1 MANVKPSVTAN
12 LKPSVTANQKSSP
25 LNTTA
30 TYPAIDSIRRYALE
44 QRESAQALIRNV
56 LQMSDISPQRFNAA
70 MDALQSHGRIAL
82 HFHPDRLDCRGL
94 MVAEGLFNDGLY
106 RNQFET
112 HVSNGLLSPE
122 IGGPRDHWER
132 AFFGSLCND
141 KAARPKY
148 GALDLGLFVDGPSP
162 RFGSCYFLCSEAVL
176 QRSSFC
182 YLDSYRTPRE
192 KGTRD
197 CFDMLLAALLSESFE
212 RGYALG
218 QSGLPPTQLI
228 AHLLDSLPG
237 SMNHRLELPLG
248 GNLDHYIEA
257 QVHGPL
263 SLATDVDCLVADPS
277 FNGTEVGQLLAAL
290 CGRYGVQLLWH
301 RGRELLTDRVP
312 RDFRGATMPEL
323 ARQVAIDG
331 RVSAYAIGKAARAA
345 RASDGRKRLEEL
357 KWLWHVLVRF
367 GTPPSTPVQT
377 TAPT

>member
-25 LNTTA
+25 LNTAA

-70 MDALQSHGRIAL
+70 MDAIMTHGRIAL
-82 HFHPDRLDCRGL
+82 HFHPDRLDCRGQ

-148 GALDLGLFVDGPSP
+148 GALDLGLFADGPSP
-162 RFGSCYFLCSEAVL
+162 RFGSCYFLCSAAAL
-176 QRSSFC
+176 QRSTFC

-192 KGTRD
+192 KGTLD
-197 CFDMLLAALLSESFE
+197 CFELPMAALLSESFE

-218 QSGLPPTQLI
+218 QEGLPPPKLI
-228 AHLLDSLPG
+228 AHLLEHLGQGDARQQVPG
-237 SMNHRLELPLG
+237 LNRPMS

-257 QVHGPL
+257 QIHGPL
-263 SLATDVDCLVADPS
+263 SLTTDVDCLVADPS
-277 FNGTEVGQLLAAL
+277 FRGTQVGELLVAL
-290 CGRYGVQLLWH
+290 CRRYALQLHWHGGRHLLP
-301 RGRELLTDRVP
+301 EQVP
-312 RDFRGATMPEL
+312 RDFRGATMPAL

-331 RVSAYAIGKAARAA
+331 RVTAHAIGVAARKLGTHSGGGSS
-345 RASDGRKRLEEL
+345 RHLEEL

-367 GTPPSTPVQT
+367 GRPL
-377 TAPT
+377 AD